1 MQLVIIAG
9 PDKGRTFPL
18 EPGEPLRVG
27 RSQTT
32 PTRLTDPHVS
42 RVHCEVQ
49 FDGKRVT
56 IKDAKS
62 AAGTFVN
69 GQRVSEQTMQPGDI
83 IRIGETELRLE
94 GARDADAETLVP
106 DPALAAKGV
115 KPSGTLGAQPEA
127 VRQLADLAGK
137 PLSHFQLDRVLATGQ
152 TGLIFL
158 ARDNKD
164 NEVVALKVLKPE
176 ISQNEEEMQRFVRS
190 MKTMLPVRHKNLVSI
205 YNAGKTGPYCWIAME
220 FVEGESLTQ
229 VMKRIG
235 YGGRLDWIHAFRVAV
250 HIGRALDYAHS
261 RHIIHRNIMPQNIM
275 IRTSDNLTKLGDLM
289 LAKALEGTM
298 AQQVT
303 RPGELI
309 GDVHYMAP
317 ERTREGVKIDGRSD
331 IYGLGATAYALL
343 TGRPPFEGDSLVEV
357 ITKIRQ
363 EPPEKPK
370 KFQLSIPDMLEGIVL
385 KMLAKR
391 PEERYQHAG
400 DLLVDLEKVAK
411 FQGVSV

>member
-18 EPGEPLRVG
+18 KPGESLRVG

-32 PTRLTDPHVS
+32 PTQLTDPHVS

-69 GQRVSEQTMQPGDI
+69 GQRVSELIMQPGDI
-83 IRIGETELRLE
+83 IRIGETELRFE

-106 DPALAAKGV
+106 DPALAAKGI
-115 KPSGTLGAQPEA
+115 KAPAAIRAQPEV
-127 VRQLADLAGK
+127 VRQLADLVGK
-137 PLSHFQLDRVLATGQ
+137 PLSHYLLDRVLATGQ
-152 TGLIFL
+152 TGLIFQ
-158 ARDNKD
+158 ARDTKD

-176 ISQNEEEMQRFVRS
+176 FSQNEEEMQRFVRS
-190 MKTMLPVRHKNLVSI
+190 MKTMLPVRHENLVSI
-205 YNAGKTGPYCWIAME
+205 HNAGKTGPYCWIAME

-229 VMKRIG
+229 IMKRIG
-235 YGGRLDWIHAFRVAV
+235 YGGRLDWVHAFRVAV

-261 RHIIHRNIMPQNIM
+261 RHIIHRNILPQNIM
-275 IRTSDNLTKLGDLM
+275 IRTSDKLTKLGDLM
-289 LAKALEGTM
+289 LAKALEGTL

-303 RPGELI
+303 RPGQLI

-343 TGRPPFEGDSLVEV
+343 TGRPPFEGDSLVDV

-370 KFQLSIPDMLEGIVL
+370 KFQLSIPDLLEGIVL
-385 KMLAKR
+385 KMIAKR
-391 PEERYQHAG
+391 PEERYQNAS
-400 DLLVDLEKVAK
+400 DLLADLEKVAT

>member
-1 MQLVIIAG
+1 
-9 PDKGRTFPL
+9 
-18 EPGEPLRVG
+18 
-27 RSQTT
+27 
-32 PTRLTDPHVS
+32 LTDTHVS

-49 FDGKRVT
+49 LDGKRVT
-56 IKDAKS
+56 IKYAKS
-62 AAGTFVN
+62 ASGTFVN
-69 GQRVSEQTMQPGDI
+69 GQRIAEQTMQPGDI

-106 DPALAAKGV
+106 DPAVAAKGV
-115 KPSGTLGAQPEA
+115 KHPGAAGAKPEA
-127 VRQLADLAGK
+127 AVVQLADLAGK
-137 PLSHFQLDRVLATGQ
+137 PLSHYQLDRVLATGQ

-158 ARDNKD
+158 ARDTKD
-164 NEVVALKVLKPE
+164 DEAVALKVLKPE
-176 ISQNEEEMQRFVRS
+176 FSQNEEEMQRFVRS
-190 MKTMLPVRHKNLVSI
+190 MKTMLPIRHENLVSI

-220 FVEGESLTQ
+220 FVDGESLTQ

-275 IRTSDNLTKLGDLM
+275 IRTSDKLTKLGDLM
-289 LAKALEGTM
+289 LAKALEGTL

-309 GDVHYMAP
+309 GDIHYMAP

-363 EPPEKPK
+363 DPPEKPK
-370 KFQLSIPDMLEGIVL
+370 KFQLSIPDVLEGIVL

>member
-1 MQLVIIAG
+1 MQLVIISG

-18 EPGEPLRVG
+18 KQGEALLVG

-32 PTRLTDPHVS
+32 PTRLSDPHVS

-49 FDGKRVT
+49 LQGKQVA

-69 GQRVSEQTMQPGDI
+69 GQRTTEQILQPGDI

-94 GARDADAETLVP
+94 GTRGAEAETVLP
-106 DPALAAKGV
+106 DPAAAAKGV
-115 KPSGTLGAQPEA
+115 KKPAAGAAAGEL
-127 VRQLADLAGK
+127 VGKLADLAGK
-137 PLSHFQLDRVLATGQ
+137 SLSHYELDRVLATGQ
-152 TGLIFL
+152 TGVVFL
-158 ARDNKD
+158 ARDTKD
-164 NEVVALKVLKPE
+164 DEIVALKVLKPE
-176 ISQNEEEMQRFVRS
+176 FSQNEEEMQRFVRG
-190 MKTMLPVRHKNLVSI
+190 MKTMLPVRHPNLVAI

-220 FVEGESLTQ
+220 YVEGESLTQ

-250 HIGRALDYAHS
+250 HVGRALEFAHS
-261 RHIIHRNIMPQNIM
+261 RHIIHRNILPQNIM
-275 IRTSDNLTKLGDLM
+275 IRNSDKLTKLGDLM
-289 LAKALEGTM
+289 LAKALEGTL

-331 IYGLGATAYALL
+331 IYGLGATTYALL
-343 TGRPPFEGDSLVEV
+343 TGRPPFEGESLVEI
-357 ITKIRQ
+357 ITKLRQ
-363 EPPEKPK
+363 EQPEKPK

-391 PEERYQHAG
+391 PEERYQQAS
-400 DLLVDLEKVAK
+400 DLLADLEKVAK
-411 FQGVSV
+411 FQGVSA

>member
-1 MQLVIIAG
+1 
-9 PDKGRTFPL
+9 
-18 EPGEPLRVG
+18 
-27 RSQTT
+27 
-32 PTRLTDPHVS
+32 LTDTHVS

-49 FDGKRVT
+49 LDGKRVT

-62 AAGTFVN
+62 ASGTFVN
-69 GQRVSEQTMQPGDI
+69 GQRIAEQTMQPGDI

-106 DPALAAKGV
+106 DPAVAAKGV
-115 KPSGTLGAQPEA
+115 KHPGAAGAKPEA
-127 VRQLADLAGK
+127 AVVQLADLAGK
-137 PLSHFQLDRVLATGQ
+137 PLSHYQLDRVLATGQ

-158 ARDNKD
+158 ARDTKD
-164 NEVVALKVLKPE
+164 DEAVALKVLKPE
-176 ISQNEEEMQRFVRS
+176 FSQNEEEMQRFVRS
-190 MKTMLPVRHKNLVSI
+190 MKTMLPIRHENLVSI

-220 FVEGESLTQ
+220 FVDGESLTQ

-275 IRTSDNLTKLGDLM
+275 IRTSDKLTKLGDLM
-289 LAKALEGTM
+289 LAKALEGTL

-309 GDVHYMAP
+309 GDIHYMAP

-363 EPPEKPK
+363 DPPEKPK
-370 KFQLSIPDMLEGIVL
+370 KFQLSIPDVLEGIVL